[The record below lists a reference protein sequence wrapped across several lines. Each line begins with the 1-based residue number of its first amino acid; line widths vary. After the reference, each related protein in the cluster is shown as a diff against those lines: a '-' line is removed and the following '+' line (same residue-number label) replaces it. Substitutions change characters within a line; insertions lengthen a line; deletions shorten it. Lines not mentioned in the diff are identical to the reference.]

1 MADEPD
7 TGVTTDTAN
16 SEAAKWRRQLRGVEV
31 ERDQLAA
38 RLDAADRR
46 EVERL
51 AADRFQDPRDV
62 FAVTSIDA
70 MRAEDGTVDSEKVEA
85 ELTRIATD
93 RPHWV
98 KPPPAPEP
106 ETPPWPDVHHGPRA
120 SPEPPPPSFGEMLR
134 DQGRGR

>member
-16 SEAAKWRRQLRGVEV
+16 SEAARWRRQLRATEA

-70 MRAEDGTVDSEKVEA
+70 MRGQDGTVDSEKVEA
-85 ELTRIATD
+85 ELERIATD
-93 RPHWV
+93 RPHWL
-98 KPPPAPEP
+98 KPTVEPEP
-106 ETPPWPDVHHGPRA
+106 EPRFPAVFQGPRS
-120 SPEPPPPSFGEMLR
+120 SPEPEPPSFG
-134 DQGRGR
+134 DQLKNIGRR